1 MAKVDCVH
9 IENFRSINNQSLH
22 LNEVTAFVGYNNAGK
37 SNFLRA
43 IEWLLKPASK
53 LSEENFGSLNQDV
66 VVIGKI
72 SNISIEQW
80 EKIEEKHQAKIEK
93 FFVDNSIWVKRIA
106 SLGGD
111 HKVDTFLA
119 PGNQSLDKAIFE
131 KNPTGISNAL
141 AGLMPEVV
149 HISAMFDALTDT
161 TKQKAGTT
169 FSQLVTIA
177 LSAYA
182 ESFDKKTRTNFD
194 NINEYFRKNE
204 AITEVSAGISKAFD
218 QFFPG
223 SSAAIGFAPIGV
235 GDVLA
240 KAQIQMRG
248 EAEGEIR
255 PAEAYGQG
263 LQRSA
268 QMALIKYLADSNFGK
283 ENKKGAVLLI
293 DEPELYLH
301 PQMIAEISRSLV
313 KMTKGEESGFQV
325 LMTTHSPMI
334 IRNEDVIKNT
344 YLVRKKHGVTSI
356 LQRQDNL
363 EEIFSKHKT
372 QYDIAVNLENLSYSL
387 FSETVLIAE
396 GETEKILLP
405 QILKDLGGIDDRKL
419 TVVMASSCFN
429 IPGLKQVLRALG
441 MRTIA
446 VHDFDAMSNLPYE
459 TLTGWDEFSTALEE
473 FRQAQNYPA
482 GPLGAKKIAVFIQDP
497 ANVKKA
503 ESLRT
508 SLKDEGTWVWKNG
521 DIEAVLY
528 GEAVGASLK
537 TQKAHDLL
545 SAVKGKDW
553 YQVVA
558 DEGGNKD
565 ELKSFVD
572 WVKHS
577 IAL

>member
-9 IENFRSINNQSLH
+9 IENFRSIRNQSLH
-22 LNEVTAFVGYNNAGK
+22 LNEITAFVGYNNAGK
-37 SNFLRA
+37 TNFLRA

-53 LSEENFGSLNQDV
+53 LSEENFGSLGQDV
-66 VVIGKI
+66 VVVGKI
-72 SNISIEQW
+72 SDISIEQW
-80 EKIEEKHQAKIEK
+80 EKIEKKHQAKIEK

-119 PGNQSLDKAIFE
+119 PGNQSLDKATFE

-141 AGLMPEVV
+141 AGLMPEMV

-182 ESFDKKTRTNFD
+182 ESFEKKTRANFD

-235 GDVLA
+235 EDVLA

-283 ENKKGAVLLI
+283 ENKKGVVLLI

-344 YLVRKKHGVTSI
+344 YLVRKKHGVTSV

-405 QILKDLGGIDDRKL
+405 QILKDLGEIDDRKL

-446 VHDFDAMSNLPYE
+446 VHDFDAMPNLPYGK
-459 TLTGWDEFSTALEE
+459 LTGWGEFSTALEE
-473 FRQAQNYPA
+473 FRQAKNYSA

-497 ANVKKA
+497 ANIKKA

-528 GEAVGASLK
+528 GEAIGASLK

-553 YQVVA
+553 YQVI
-558 DEGGNKD
+558 DKEGGDKD
-565 ELKSFVD
+565 ELKAFVD

-577 IAL
+577 IA

>member
-1 MAKVDCVH
+1 MARVDCVH
-9 IENFRSINNQSLH
+9 IENFRSISNQSLH
-22 LNEVTAFVGYNNAGK
+22 LNEITAFVGYNNAGK
-37 SNFLRA
+37 TNFLRA

-53 LSEENFGSLNQDV
+53 LSEENFGSLSQNV

-72 SNISIEQW
+72 SDISVEQW
-80 EKIEEKHQAKIEK
+80 EKIEEKHQVKIGK

-119 PGNQSLDKAIFE
+119 PGNQHLDKAKFE

-141 AGLMPEVV
+141 AGLMPEMV

-177 LSAYA
+177 LSVYA
-182 ESFDKKTRTNFD
+182 ESFDEKTRTNFD

-204 AITEVSAGISKAFD
+204 AITEISAGISKAFD

-240 KAQIQMRG
+240 KALIQMRG

-268 QMALIKYLADSNFGK
+268 QMALIKYLADGNFGK
-283 ENKKGAVLLI
+283 ENKKGVVLLI

-313 KMTKGEESGFQV
+313 KMTKGEKSGFQV

-344 YLVRKKHGVTSI
+344 YLVRKKHGITSV
-356 LQRQDNL
+356 LQRRGNL

-446 VHDFDAMSNLPYE
+446 VHDFDAMPNLPYE
-459 TLTGWDEFSTALEE
+459 NLTGWGEFSTALEE
-473 FRQAQNYPA
+473 FRQAKNYPA

-528 GEAVGASLK
+528 GEAIGASLK

-553 YQVVA
+553 YQVIA
-558 DEGGNKD
+558 EEGGNKD
-565 ELKSFVD
+565 ELMAFVD

-577 IAL
+577 IA